1 MLLKIML
8 VLSVLL
14 GTSGM
19 IFLQFY
25 AEAQE
30 ACERISDQCAD
41 AGFAWEASGKLM
53 LLTAIFTIITGL
65 MSLFVHHLKE
75 RMSET
80 ERKRG

>member
-1 MLLKIML
+1 MLLKIIL

-30 ACERISDQCAD
+30 AFERLSDQGAD

-65 MSLFVHHLKE
+65 MSLFAHHLKE
-75 RMSET
+75 KMSET

>member
-1 MLLKIML
+1 ML

-19 IFLQFY
+19 IFIQFH

-30 ACERISDQCAD
+30 ACERISGQCAD

-53 LLTAIFTIITGL
+53 LTIAIFIIFTGI
-65 MSLFVHHLKE
+65 MILFVLRLKE
-75 RMSET
+75 RVTKT
-80 ERKRG
+80 E